1 MSGTAIWDVALG
13 TAPANWQ
20 AAFGTE
26 INSLASGSYALSSII
41 IDNTSGLLTDGWLS
55 VALGSV
61 APSAAGASLAFYLQA
76 LNQDGTTYGDGVA
89 SGTVLPVSGYL
100 GSIGWP
106 TSGTAATQTQSMKIE
121 REIPPTKFKL
131 GVVNNLGS
139 ALAASGN
146 TIAIALNKLNLNG

>member
-1 MSGTAIWDVALG
+1 MSNTLIWDVALG
-13 TAPANWQ
+13 TAPATWQ

-26 INSLASGSYALSSII
+26 IDSLASGSYALSSVI

-55 VALGSV
+55 VSLGAV
-61 APSAAGASLAFYLQA
+61 APSAALAYLAFYLQQ

-89 SGTVLPVSGYL
+89 SGTVLPMSGW
-100 GSIGWP
+100 IGNIMWP
-106 TSGTAATQTQSMKIE
+106 TSSTAAAQTNSIKIE
-121 REIPPTKFKL
+121 RTIPPTKFKL
-131 GVVNNLGS
+131 GVVNQLGS

>member
-1 MSGTAIWDVALG
+1 MANTAIWAGPLG
-13 TAPANWQ
+13 TSPYSWAS
-20 AAFGTE
+20 AFGTE
-26 INSLASGSYALSSII
+26 INSLAAGSYALSSLI

-55 VALGSV
+55 LALGAV
-61 APSAAGASLAFYLQA
+61 APSAAAANLTFYMQP
-76 LNQDGTTYGDGVA
+76 LNQDGTTYGDGIA
-89 SGTVLPVSGYL
+89 SGTVLPLSGWI
-100 GSIGWP
+100 GSVTWP
-106 TSGTAATQTQSMKIE
+106 TSSTAAAQTEFMKIE

>member
-1 MSGTAIWDVALG
+1 MSNTVVWDVALG
-13 TAPANWQ
+13 TAPATWQ
-20 AAFGTE
+20 AAFGAE
-26 INSLASGSYALSSII
+26 LNSLASGSYALSSLI

-55 VALGSV
+55 LALGAV
-61 APSAAGASLAFYLQA
+61 APSAAAANLAFYMQP

-89 SGTVLPVSGYL
+89 SGTVLPVSGYI

-106 TSGTAATQTQSMKIE
+106 TSSTAATQTQSMKIE

-146 TIAIALNKLNLNG
+146 TIAIALNALNLNG

>member
-1 MSGTAIWDVALG
+1 MSNTVVWDVALG
-13 TAPANWQ
+13 TTPATWQ

-26 INSLASGSYALSSII
+26 LDSLASGSYALGSVV

-61 APSAAGASLAFYLQA
+61 APSASAANLALFIQP
-76 LNQDGTTYGDGVA
+76 LNQDGTTYGDGIA
-89 SGTVLPVSGYL
+89 SGTVLPVSGYI
-100 GSIGWP
+100 GSLSWP
-106 TSGTAATQTQSMKIE
+106 TNATAAAQTGFMRIST
-121 REIPPTKFKL
+121 EIPPTKFKL

-146 TIAIALNKLNLNG
+146 TIAIALNKFNLNG

>member
-1 MSGTAIWDVALG
+1 MANTAIWAGPLG
-13 TAPANWQ
+13 TSPYSWAS
-20 AAFGTE
+20 AFGTE

-89 SGTVLPVSGYL
+89 SGTVLPVSGYI

-106 TSGTAATQTQSMKIE
+106 TSSTAATQTQSMKIE

-146 TIAIALNKLNLNG
+146 TIAIALNALNLNG

>member
-89 SGTVLPVSGYL
+89 SGTVLPVSGYI
-100 GSIGWP
+100 GSMTWP
-106 TSGTAATQTQSMKIE
+106 TSSTASVLTQSLKLQI
-121 REIPPTKFKL
+121 EIPPTKFKL
-131 GVVNNLGS
+131 GVANSLGS
-139 ALAASGN
+139 ALAASAN
-146 TIAIALNKLNLNG
+146 VISIALNAINLNG

>member
-26 INSLASGSYALSSII
+26 SNSLASGSYALSSII
-41 IDNTSGLLTDGWLS
+41 IDNTSGLLTDGWIS
-55 VALGSV
+55 MALGSV
-61 APSAAGASLAFYLQA
+61 APSAAGASLVFCLQQ
-76 LNQDGTTYGDGVA
+76 LNQDGTTYGDGIA
-89 SGTVLPVSGYL
+89 SGTVTPVSGYI
-100 GSIGWP
+100 GSLSWP
-106 TSGTAATQTQSMKIE
+106 TSSTAAAQTGSFKVGI
-121 REIPPTKFKL
+121 EIPPTKFKL

>member
-1 MSGTAIWDVALG
+1 MSDTLIWDAPLG
-13 TAPANWQ
+13 TAPATWQ

-26 INSLASGSYALSSII
+26 INSLASGNYALSSVI

-106 TSGTAATQTQSMKIE
+106 TSSTAATQTQSMKIE

-146 TIAIALNKLNLNG
+146 TISLALNKLNLNG

>member
-1 MSGTAIWDVALG
+1 MSNTAIWDVALG
-13 TAPANWQ
+13 TSPANWQ

-26 INSLASGSYALSSII
+26 IDSLASGSYALSSVI

-55 VALGSV
+55 LALGAV
-61 APSAAGASLAFYLQA
+61 APSAAAANLAFFIQP
-76 LNQDGTTYGDGVA
+76 LNQDGTTYGDGIA
-89 SGTVLPVSGYL
+89 SGTVLPVSGYI
-100 GSIGWP
+100 GSLSWP
-106 TSGTAATQTQSMKIE
+106 TNATAAAQTGFMKIE
-121 REIPPTKFKL
+121 REIPPTNFKL

>member
-1 MSGTAIWDVALG
+1 MSDTLIWDAPLG
-13 TAPANWQ
+13 TAPAGWQ
-20 AAFGTE
+20 VAFGTE

-106 TSGTAATQTQSMKIE
+106 TSATAATQTQSMKIE

-146 TIAIALNKLNLNG
+146 TVAIALNKLNLNG

>member
-1 MSGTAIWDVALG
+1 MSNTLIWDVALG
-13 TAPANWQ
+13 TAPATWQ

-26 INSLASGSYALSSII
+26 INSLASGSYALGSVI

-55 VALGSV
+55 LALGSV
-61 APSAAGASLAFYLQA
+61 APSAAAANLAFFMQP
-76 LNQDGTTYGDGVA
+76 LNQDGSTYGDGIQ
-89 SGTVLPVSGYL
+89 SGTVLPVSGYI
-100 GSIGWP
+100 GSVSWP
-106 TSGTAATQTQSMKIE
+106 ASSTAAAQTEFMKIE

-146 TIAIALNKLNLNG
+146 TIALALNKLNLNG

>member
-106 TSGTAATQTQSMKIE
+106 TSSTAATQTQSMKIE

-146 TIAIALNKLNLNG
+146 TISLALNKLNLNG

>member
-1 MSGTAIWDVALG
+1 MANTAIWAGPLG
-13 TAPANWQ
+13 TSPYSWAS
-20 AAFGTE
+20 AFGTE

-106 TSGTAATQTQSMKIE
+106 TSSTAATQTQSMKIE

-146 TIAIALNKLNLNG
+146 VISIALNAINLNG